1 MRTPLRYKCH
11 RQAATSISSVA
22 PADVCKP
29 TLYLSAA
36 LASAPCV
43 AHVMEFQPHVEE
55 PGNRFIDKPEI
66 NPSPE
71 HVLVI
76 RGLKSRNFPTKTGTE
91 IGPASVHLCH

>member
-43 AHVMEFQPHVEE
+43 AHV
-55 PGNRFIDKPEI
+55 
-66 NPSPE
+66 
-71 HVLVI
+71 
-76 RGLKSRNFPTKTGTE
+76 
-91 IGPASVHLCH
+91 